1 MVGIA
6 FDDPAYVTWLAY
18 NPEPETSRLRYGYS
32 SMTTPDTLFEL
43 DMDTGERRVIK
54 QQEVK
59 GLDTSCYQSE
69 HLWVTARDGVE
80 VPVSLVYHRDHFRK
94 GSNPLLVYGY
104 GSYGESID
112 ADFSASRLEA
122 CSTAAL
128 STPSP
133 MSAAGASWGSS
144 GMRTAN
150 FCVRKIPSTTIW
162 TSVTRCWPRVRRSA
176 ALLWHGGQRRR
187 DADGRGR

>member
-1 MVGIA
+1 M
-6 FDDPAYVTWLAY
+6 
-18 NPEPETSRLRYGYS
+18 
-32 SMTTPDTLFEL
+32 
-43 DMDTGERRVIK
+43 
-54 QQEVK
+54 
-59 GLDTSCYQSE
+59 DTSCYQSE

-112 ADFSASRLEA
+112 ADFSASRLSLLNRGFVHA
-122 CSTAAL
+122 IAHVRG
-128 STPSP
+128 
-133 MSAAGASWGSS
+133 GASWGSS

-176 ALLWHGGQRRR
+176 ALLWHGGSAGGMLMGVAVNERPELFHGVIARGAVRRCG
-187 DADGRGR
+187 DHHVGRIYSTDHRGI